1 MHIIKWWSPLK
12 RIKLKKNT
20 KLKRIKIFIIII
32 ISAIIFA
39 LVQLEYV
46 AKKVEKKLFTFA
58 EIEVNKLSK
67 AIVNQAVN
75 DVIANKFA
83 DEDLFEIGKNSNDD
97 IQIVDFNPQKVNLIL
112 NAINENINSYFERL
126 ENGERAILDIK
137 RNTITNTLINTNKK
151 GVVFELPIGMVS
163 NNAFLSNLGPKIP
176 VRVSLNGELESCI
189 KTRVENYGINNAV
202 ITVYVYIEVSEQI
215 LLPITSKKITIK
227 NEIPISIKMMQGN
240 VPNYYFN
247 GLNTTS
253 DIKTFSTK

>member
-1 MHIIKWWSPLK
+1 MK
-12 RIKLKKNT
+12 RIKLKRKT

-39 LVQLEYV
+39 LVQVEYV
-46 AKKVEKKLFTFA
+46 AKRVEKKLFTFA

-75 DVIANKFA
+75 DVIANKFADA

-112 NAINENINSYFERL
+112 NAINENINSYFQKL
-126 ENGERAILDIK
+126 ESGEKDILDIK

-176 VRVSLNGELESCI
+176 VRLSLNGELESCI

>member
-1 MHIIKWWSPLK
+1 MK

-39 LVQLEYV
+39 LAQVEYV
-46 AKKVEKKLFTFA
+46 AKRVEKKLFTFA

-83 DEDLFEIGKNSNDD
+83 DEDLFEIGKNSNND

-126 ENGERAILDIK
+126 ENGEKAILDIK
-137 RNTITNTLINTNKK
+137 NYLSGIYISYQDIN
-151 GVVFELPIGMVS
+151 
-163 NNAFLSNLGPKIP
+163 
-176 VRVSLNGELESCI
+176 SLNNI
-189 KTRVENYGINNAV
+189 
-202 ITVYVYIEVSEQI
+202 
-215 LLPITSKKITIK
+215 KKI
-227 NEIPISIKMMQGN
+227 
-240 VPNYYFN
+240 
-247 GLNTTS
+247 
-253 DIKTFSTK
+253 

>member
-1 MHIIKWWSPLK
+1 MK

-39 LVQLEYV
+39 LAQVEYV
-46 AKKVEKKLFTFA
+46 AKRVEKKLFTFA

-83 DEDLFEIGKNSNDD
+83 DEDLFEIGKNSNND

-126 ENGERAILDIK
+126 ENGEKAILDIK

-151 GVVFELPIGMVS
+151 EP
-163 NNAFLSNLGPKIP
+163 A
-176 VRVSLNGELESCI
+176 
-189 KTRVENYGINNAV
+189 YGSIF
-202 ITVYVYIEVSEQI
+202 TVPEMPFPSH
-215 LLPITSKKITIK
+215 
-227 NEIPISIKMMQGN
+227 
-240 VPNYYFN
+240 
-247 GLNTTS
+247 
-253 DIKTFSTK
+253 

>member
-1 MHIIKWWSPLK
+1 MK

-39 LVQLEYV
+39 LVQVEYV

-126 ENGERAILDIK
+126 ENGEKDILDIK
-137 RNTITNTLINTNKK
+137 RNTITNTLINTKKK

-202 ITVYVYIEVSEQI
+202 ITVYVYIAVSEQI
-215 LLPITSKKITIK
+215 LLPITSKKITIQ

-247 GLNTTS
+247 GLNTAS